1 MRLFLQLAF
10 RNVFRNRIRTI
21 VALFAIGA
29 GCATMVL
36 NAGVVFNIFRELR
49 EDAIHGRHGHLQIYA
64 RGYSDRHL
72 EAPDRYLIAPAVASR
87 VLALARANPAVVRAT
102 RRREFSGLASVGD
115 RNSAFLGVAVVPDDE
130 PEFGRHAVL
139 RAGERLSQ
147 KTQCT
152 ALAGLG
158 LAKKLDVAPGD
169 VISLMTTTRSGA
181 LNALQVRVQGIFEGG
196 MKEYDDWTL
205 KVPLPAAESL
215 LMDDRTEQIVLLLGR
230 TEEVPKV
237 RAELARAFAR
247 EGLDLEIRTWKD
259 LALFHNQVVGLF
271 GRELDAIRAIVC
283 CIVLLGIANVIGMA
297 IVERRHELA
306 TLRALGI
313 RARAVAALLVTEAM
327 ITGVIGAALGVIL
340 GVAAAWTATAIGIPY
355 PSPPGSTR
363 PFRGGVDLVPVE
375 IVAAFAI
382 SLAATVL
389 AAVFPVWRAMR
400 RTIAPTLRRA

>member
-1 MRLFLQLAF
+1 
-10 RNVFRNRIRTI
+10 
-21 VALFAIGA
+21 
-29 GCATMVL
+29 
-36 NAGVVFNIFRELR
+36 
-49 EDAIHGRHGHLQIYA
+49 
-64 RGYSDRHL
+64 
-72 EAPDRYLIAPAVASR
+72 
-87 VLALARANPAVVRAT
+87 
-102 RRREFSGLASVGD
+102 LASVGD